1 MIQEIRWGTLLSC
14 FVWQEKF
21 EDALKSREDLDLYQ
35 LHEARRRVAEGALKS
50 RKNAVVCLLQ
60 NWILM
65 LKRVL
70 LALPMTDSD
79 QTVE

>member
-35 LHEARRRVAEGALKS
+35 LQEARRRVAEGALKS
-50 RKNAVVCLLQ
+50 RKNAVACLLQ